1 MHFSTAVAVLAS
13 AAFVSAAN
21 MTVTV
26 GDGGSLAFNPTSVNV
41 AAGDTINFEFRA
53 KNHSVTQSTFAN
65 PCQLMTTPKQGI
77 NSGFMPVAANATT
90 FPAWSFTVDDPSTPL
105 WFFCAQT
112 IPANH
117 CQAGMVFAVNPT
129 ADKTFDAFQ
138 TAAKASGGNAT
149 TSSGSAPPSSTT
161 AAPGGGAAAGTT
173 PGASTTS
180 GFSTV
185 VSGSPS
191 TTTQSVNATSTGASG
206 TNNNGA
212 LRMGGSAASILA
224 VVGLVAGLAL

>member
-41 AAGDTINFEFRA
+41 EVGDTINFEFRA
-53 KNHSVTQSTFAN
+53 KNHSVTQSTFPS
-65 PCQLMTTPKQGI
+65 PCQRMTTPKQGI
-77 NSGFMPVAANATT
+77 DSGFMFVAANATT
-90 FPAWSFTVDDPSTPL
+90 FPAWSFTVDNASTPL

-138 TAAKASGGNAT
+138 AAAKASGGNT
-149 TSSGSAPPSSTT
+149 TTASGGAPPSTT
-161 AAPGGGAAAGTT
+161 AAPGGGAAGTT
-173 PGASTTS
+173 PAGSTTS

-206 TNNNGA
+206 NNNGA